1 MDGVSDI
8 ARQGPRDV
16 VSPEGHSIRGY
27 PRCGTSGSAAVG
39 SVDGDDPHLYRAG
52 RHAEPHFLAGAVADE
67 RLAYLGLVADASLG
81 GRGLG
86 RSDDHVLGLL
96 AIALDD
102 DLASDL
108 YAVVMPVLVD
118 RDRAL
123 QHLLERNYPAFQKVL
138 VVLGLLQLG
147 VLGEIPELHGVV
159 DPLRHLGSALGAQ
172 LLELGLQLLQPLGG
186 YVDRLVGVHVELPQ
200 GRTFTSVLVPE

>member
-1 MDGVSDI
+1 MAASNHGW
-8 ARQGPRDV
+8 G
-16 VSPEGHSIRGY
+16 GY

-39 SVDGDDPHLYRAG
+39 SVDGDDPHLDRAG
-52 RHAEPHFLAGAVADE
+52 RHAEPHFLASAVADE
-67 RLAYLGLVADASLG
+67 RLAYRGLIADAPLG

-118 RDRAL
+118 RDRVL
-123 QHLLERNYPAFQKVL
+123 QHLLERKDPAFEEGL
-138 VVLGLLQLG
+138 VILGLLQLG
-147 VLGEIPELHGVV
+147 VLGEVPELHGVV

-186 YVDRLVGVHVELPQ
+186 YVDRLVGVHVELPP